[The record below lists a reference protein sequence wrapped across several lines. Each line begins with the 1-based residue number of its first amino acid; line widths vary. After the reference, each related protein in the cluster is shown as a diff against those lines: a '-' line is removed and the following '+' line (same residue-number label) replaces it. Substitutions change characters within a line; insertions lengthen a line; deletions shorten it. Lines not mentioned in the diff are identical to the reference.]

1 MNLFDRRKKERLI
14 RYFFL
19 ACATFSIL
27 VLFLIML
34 FLFREGFPLFGEYSF
49 FDFFTGKYWYPTAE
63 PPDFGIIP
71 LFLGSLWV
79 TFGALLICVPLGIG
93 AAIFI
98 SEIAPSWLRD
108 PLKSFIELLA
118 GIPSV
123 VYGFFGLVMVVPWVK
138 EIFNLPIGK
147 TALTGAML
155 LGVMALPTV
164 VSVAEDALNAVPK
177 NYKEAALALGSSK
190 WQTIYRVTVPAA
202 LSGISCAAILG
213 MGRAVG
219 ETMTVLMVCGMS
231 PIIPTSFLEPVRP
244 MTANIAAEI
253 GEAVWGGQHYHAIF
267 AIGIVLF
274 LFTLFIN
281 IVADW
286 ISHRYKEVER

>member
-1 MNLFDRRKKERLI
+1 MLKRKTREKLI

-19 ACATFSIL
+19 ACAAFSIL

-34 FLFREGFPLFGEYSF
+34 FLFREGLPLFGEYSA
-49 FDFFTGKYWYPTAE
+49 FDFFTGVYWYPTFD
-63 PPDFGIIP
+63 PPDFGILP

-79 TFGALLICVPLGIG
+79 TFGALIICVPLGIG

-98 SEIAPSWLRD
+98 SEIAPSSIKDL
-108 PLKSFIELLA
+108 LKSFIELLA

-123 VYGFFGLVMVVPWVK
+123 VYGFFGLVIVVPWVK
-138 EIFNLPIGK
+138 ETFDLPIGK
-147 TALTGAML
+147 TALTGSML

-164 VSVAEDALNAVPK
+164 VSVAEDAINAVPK
-177 NYKEAALALGSSK
+177 SYKEASLALGSSK

-219 ETMTVLMVCGMS
+219 ETMAVLMVTGMS
-231 PIIPTSFLEPVRP
+231 PVIPTTFLEPVRP
-244 MTANIAAEI
+244 MTATIASEI
-253 GEAVWGGQHYHAIF
+253 AEAVWGGEHYHAIF

-286 ISHRYKEVER
+286 VSHRYKEVER

>member
-1 MNLFDRRKKERLI
+1 M
-14 RYFFL
+14 
-19 ACATFSIL
+19 
-27 VLFLIML
+27 
-34 FLFREGFPLFGEYSF
+34 EYSPL
-49 FDFFTGKYWYPTAE
+49 DFLVGKYWYPTADS
-63 PPDFGIIP
+63 PDYGILP
-71 LFLGSLWV
+71 LLLGSLWV
-79 TFGALLICVPLGIG
+79 TLGALLICVPLGIA

-98 SEIAPSWLRD
+98 SEIAPPSLRD
-108 PLKSFIELLA
+108 LLKSFIELLA

-123 VYGFFGLVMVVPWVK
+123 VYGFFGLMIVVPWVK
-138 EIFNLPIGK
+138 ETFNLPIGK
-147 TALTGAML
+147 TALTGSML
-155 LGVMALPTV
+155 LGIMALPTV
-164 VSVAEDALNAVPK
+164 VSVAEDAISAVPK
-177 NYKEAALALGSSK
+177 SYKDAALALGSTK
-190 WQTIYRVTVPAA
+190 WQTIYKVTVPAA

-219 ETMTVLMVCGMS
+219 ETMTVLMITGMS
-231 PIIPTSFLEPVRP
+231 PIIPTSFLQPVRP
-244 MTANIAAEI
+244 MTATIAAEI

>member
-1 MNLFDRRKKERLI
+1 MDYRRLKERLI

-19 ACATFSIL
+19 ICALVSII

-34 FLFREGFPLFGEYSF
+34 FLFREGLPLFAEYSPI
-49 FDFFTGKYWYPTAE
+49 DFLAGKYWYPTAD
-63 PPDFGIIP
+63 PPDYGILP

-79 TFGALLICVPLGIG
+79 TLGALLICVPLGIA

-98 SEIAPSWLRD
+98 SEIAPPSLRD
-108 PLKSFIELLA
+108 LLKSFIELLA

-123 VYGFFGLVMVVPWVK
+123 VYGFFGLMMVVPWVK
-138 EIFNLPIGK
+138 ETFNLPIGK
-147 TALTGAML
+147 TALTGSML
-155 LGVMALPTV
+155 LGIMALPTV
-164 VSVAEDALNAVPK
+164 VSVAEDAISAVPK
-177 NYKEAALALGSSK
+177 SYKDAALSLGSTK
-190 WQTIYRVTVPAA
+190 WQTIYKVTVPAA

-219 ETMTVLMVCGMS
+219 ETMTVLMITGMS
-231 PIIPTSFLEPVRP
+231 PIIPTSYLLPVRP
-244 MTANIAAEI
+244 MTATIAAEI
-253 GEAVWGGQHYHAIF
+253 GEAVWGGQHYRALF
-267 AIGIVLF
+267 AIGMVLF